1 MLGIKEAMRIAR
13 NVRPDLQS
21 CDEELHAFVFY
32 TGDEFYG
39 DRVVILKGDGRAVDF
54 YDGYI
59 NVYGRE
65 PMAPKARYVFDGKR
79 IGVMRFHYC
88 PRDFDRW
95 DTPPNGVGIRLI
107 PSSLTSAHIAAM
119 RESDEQYAAMMEK
132 KRRQRRYRRPRWN

>member
-1 MLGIKEAMRIAR
+1 MLNIKEAERIAR
-13 NVRPDLQS
+13 NVHPDLQS

-39 DRVVILKGDGRAVDF
+39 NRVVILKDDGRAVDF
-54 YDGYI
+54 YGEYI
-59 NVYGRE
+59 SAYERE
-65 PMAPKARYVFDGKR
+65 PMAPKARYVFDGNR
-79 IGVMRFHYC
+79 ISVMRFHYC

-107 PSSLTSAHIAAM
+107 PSSLTNSHIAAM
-119 RESDEQYAAMMEK
+119 RESDEQYTAMMEK